1 MEIPRDRRGAQG
13 AAQSKSR
20 DPTIRGWADPSANER
35 TSPARA
41 RTGIAVTA
49 FAFFMA
55 ELSLLL
61 PLPAAAAAPAS
72 PMDDLVGSVGRDDGL
87 ALAALGMAVVIIA
100 GVRLVRIRSLLDD
113 TEEHRSSYAQ
123 FGVAFSAVLALV
135 VASTCVYLA
144 LA

>member
-13 AAQSKSR
+13 AAQLKR
-20 DPTIRGWADPSANER
+20 DLTIRGLADPSATER
-35 TSPARA
+35 TCPARA
-41 RTGIAVTA
+41 RTGIALTA
-49 FAFFMA
+49 FGFLMA
-55 ELSLLL
+55 KLDLLL

-72 PMDDLVGSVGRDDGL
+72 PMDDLVGPVGRDDGL
-87 ALAALGMAVVIIA
+87 ALAALGIAVVIIA

>member
-1 MEIPRDRRGAQG
+1 MEIPRNRRGAPG

-20 DPTIRGWADPSANER
+20 DPTIRGWADPSADER
-35 TSPARA
+35 TCPARA
-41 RTGIAVTA
+41 RIGIAVTA
-49 FAFFMA
+49 FGFLMA
-55 ELSLLL
+55 ELNLLL
-61 PLPAAAAAPAS
+61 PLPAVAAAPAS
-72 PMDDLVGSVGRDDGL
+72 PMDELVGPVGRDDGF
-87 ALAALGMAVVIIA
+87 ALAALGMAVVVIA

-135 VASTCVYLA
+135 VATACVYLA